1 MEKSNEPSDI
11 NESSNSLQ
19 RLKGS
24 VGKYKLPFEPVGV
37 DDWEALAPDIHLS
50 DENESE

>member
-1 MEKSNEPSDI
+1 MEKFNEPSDI
-11 NESSNSLQ
+11 NESINSLQ

-37 DDWEALAPDIHLS
+37 DDWEAFAPDLS